1 MIIDSFLLALKNLK
15 HRGIRSWLTLL
26 GIFIGITAVVSLIS
40 LGNGLQLAVSSQFGI
55 SQTELITIQ
64 AGGVSSFGPPGTGV
78 VNPLTTK
85 DLDEIKKINSVK
97 RAVRRNIFTGK
108 LEYKD
113 QVVFGY
119 ATTIPSGED
128 RDFIYE
134 QLEAEPFKGR
144 FLKDSDV
151 GKVFLGYNF
160 YANKVGLDKEIIP
173 GKKILI
179 QDKEFKVIGILN
191 KKGSFIFD
199 NAIYMNEGDA
209 KNLFDYGDEIDII
222 AVQAKDNKEL
232 EQTKKD
238 IEKTLRKSRSV
249 KEGEENFEVST
260 PEASLETIN
269 NILRGVKIF
278 IIIVASISI
287 FIGALGII
295 NTMTTSVLER
305 KKEIGIM
312 KSVGAKNI
320 HIFSQFFIE
329 SGLLGLL
336 GGIVG
341 VAAGTLI
348 GYGGTM
354 GINNFLGT
362 NLKPNIDFILIFSS
376 LLGSF
381 VIGAIAGIIPAMRA
395 ARQNPVEALRS

>member
-238 IEKTLRKSRSV
+238 IEKTLRKSRGV